1 MSNNTKLSRLYYSC
15 PMKYRLFQ
23 INVCANWGS
32 TGRIAEQI
40 GQKAIEAGW
49 DSYIY
54 YGDYCNPSQSRLIK
68 AIGRFPFMYEHYF
81 ENRFFDRE
89 GLASR
94 IPTLRLVSHLKRIRP
109 DIVHLH
115 NIHDHWINYPILFH
129 FLIDSKI
136 PVVWTF
142 HDIWAITGHCYLNY
156 GDCER
161 WTTEC
166 HSCPKKSRLCI
177 DRSRKNFQHKKELF
191 SQLESLTIVPVSE
204 WLGDIVGKS
213 FLGCKPINVIT
224 NGVDTNV
231 FRPIITDI
239 RQKYNLIGKHLLI
252 GVAQVWDK
260 RKNLEA
266 YLLLRA
272 VLNSD
277 YIIMLVGLSKTQISS
292 LPEGIIGIERTQSQL
307 ELVQLY
313 SAADITLSLS
323 YAETFGLTIAESM
336 SCGTP
341 VVAYGNS
348 AQSEVVKPGTGFTV
362 PTDSISSL
370 KDAIDRVISLGKS
383 YFSDNCRLAAN
394 TYYNMDDNYGRYIS
408 LYNNMLRGGV
418 ILVAVASAW
427 TEDKGL
433 FDFIKLSKSLP
444 DKCQLVLVGLT
455 KEQIEKL
462 PDNILGIERTD
473 NVLDLVFLYNIASI
487 VLSLS
492 YSETFGLS
500 IVEGMACGTP
510 AIVYN
515 NTAQKDIVTADTG
528 LVVET
533 GNIQAVNN
541 AINIILTH
549 GKSYYAASCRNRVC
563 AFFDMDRQYQKY
575 VSLYNNLLAIK

>member
-1 MSNNTKLSRLYYSC
+1 
-15 PMKYRLFQ
+15 
-23 INVCANWGS
+23 
-32 TGRIAEQI
+32 
-40 GQKAIEAGW
+40 
-49 DSYIY
+49 
-54 YGDYCNPSQSRLIK
+54 
-68 AIGRFPFMYEHYF
+68 
-81 ENRFFDRE
+81 
-89 GLASR
+89 
-94 IPTLRLVSHLKRIRP
+94 
-109 DIVHLH
+109 
-115 NIHDHWINYPILFH
+115 
-129 FLIDSKI
+129 
-136 PVVWTF
+136 
-142 HDIWAITGHCYLNY
+142 
-156 GDCER
+156 
-161 WTTEC
+161 
-166 HSCPKKSRLCI
+166 
-177 DRSRKNFQHKKELF
+177 
-191 SQLESLTIVPVSE
+191 
-204 WLGDIVGKS
+204 
-213 FLGCKPINVIT
+213 
-224 NGVDTNV
+224 
-231 FRPIITDI
+231 
-239 RQKYNLIGKHLLI
+239 
-252 GVAQVWDK
+252 
-260 RKNLEA
+260 
-266 YLLLRA
+266 
-272 VLNSD
+272 
-277 YIIMLVGLSKTQISS
+277 
-292 LPEGIIGIERTQSQL
+292 L